1 MSALDNKDLKS
12 AAMSKVRIVEAA
24 LRNWDPIGV
33 MDLEDPPLDEYDGY
47 APLIVAMVERGCTPE
62 ELEHHL
68 GHIQSVTM
76 GLGPYPENDRKIA
89 AQICESL
96 RPPNK
101 SLERTR
107 ER

>member
-1 MSALDNKDLKS
+1 MSALDNQDLKS
-12 AAMSKVRIVEAA
+12 AAMSKVRFVEAA

-33 MDLEDPPLDEYDGY
+33 MDLEDPPIDEYDSY
-47 APLIVAMVERGCTPE
+47 APFIVAMVDRGCTPE
-62 ELEHHL
+62 ELERHL
-68 GHIQSVTM
+68 GHIQSTAM

-89 AQICESL
+89 VQICESL
-96 RPPNK
+96 RPSNK

>member
-12 AAMSKVRIVEAA
+12 AAMSRVRVVEAA
-24 LRNWDPIGV
+24 LRSWDPIGV
-33 MDLEDPPLDEYDGY
+33 MDLEEPPLDEYDSY

-62 ELEHHL
+62 ELARHL
-68 GHIQSVTM
+68 GHIQSTAM
-76 GLGPYPENDRKIA
+76 GLGPSPENDRKIA
-89 AQICESL
+89 VQICESL
-96 RPPNK
+96 RPSDK